1 MDRAL
6 SSSSSGHNLPS
17 GLSAGDFGKSG
28 MLDDKELS
36 HQMQLMA
43 SQHAQG
49 KSIYSSSKS
58 SITSPIKESIQRGSQ
73 EFKKLIGAGSSS
85 SNDPS
90 QQNSKQLSSG
100 NVERYQALT
109 MPSSSTEKVTFLFV
123 TS

>member
-1 MDRAL
+1 
-6 SSSSSGHNLPS
+6 
-17 GLSAGDFGKSG
+17 

-123 TS
+123 TSWKYGNSRYLAAAA